1 MSYKH
6 DGEAIDETQLIEV
19 KSPSTVIEFYVKR
32 HIRTITLDTTHTVN
46 TSNVKGAVEIS
57 NDNKTLKFRH
67 GYTFVGDETPT
78 IAETENEEFKGW
90 LNGSNPYKFDNTNS
104 VTENITL
111 RANMKNKIE
120 IKFAIKGQKTSG
132 DGYEQAEDTVAEYAS
147 NIKKKEGQTVQPSD
161 LLHLVKGKI
170 NETIYNK
177 NEMSYKH
184 DGEEVGEMQSIQVK
198 PPSTIIEFYVNRQ
211 IRTITLDT
219 TQTVNTSKLK
229 GAVEIA
235 NDNKVLKFRHG
246 YSFVGDETPTIA
258 GTEEDEFNGW
268 LNGEK
273 IYRFGNPNSVTS
285 DATLIPNM
293 KKRDAIVNINLNGL
307 SGANLRYEA
316 DGITARPDASN
327 TKITFNVPYSK
338 MSYTLKNL
346 RADGVFTVGGSKV
359 EQTGYSGDVNINK
372 AGKTYN
378 LTVTYRE
385 LGATVDIG
393 GLEGNGW
400 HYSDAGIDA
409 VQSGNKITLNV
420 PSERL
425 PYTLKPLQ
433 NTGLPFSSLTQKAIK
448 YVGYQDNDPITTGGN
463 IYERTAQFSEDAEK
477 YKGLYPQTKAESSE
491 IEGTTTTEEVAN
503 NEPKTGYGKFSYT
516 IAYNKGNKFEV
527 INGEYYK
534 FEPVEWEEF
543 PPEVETNK
551 QWTKNTLD
559 GSIFDNG
566 QPNSNIYS
574 GSYIEGYLKIMAQKM
589 QIDYTLSL
597 PKLGG
602 NDALPWN
609 TALTYINQN
618 TAAEIKEKL
627 KYKKVTDYARAVSG
641 SYKTL
646 RNIKI
651 NIYRY
656 SVELTWLGTRHQDVN
671 TKNYN
676 IDYYGTLASEYT
688 YDVQGLRVAK

>member
-1 MSYKH
+1 MKKSIKTSVFLILIFVMAISVFGCAKKTPGKTVNPSKQTEQKKPDEEQKKPNEGEKKPGDEENKPSIKNKVKIKFTIKGQKTFGDEYEQAEGTESEYVSSIEKEERDTVKPSELLSFVKEKINETIYNKEQMSYKH
-6 DGEAIDETQLIEV
+6 DGEAISETQPVQV
-19 KSPSTVIEFYVKR
+19 KSPNTV
-32 HIRTITLDTTHTVN
+32 
-46 TSNVKGAVEIS
+46 
-57 NDNKTLKFRH
+57 
-67 GYTFVGDETPT
+67 
-78 IAETENEEFKGW
+78 
-90 LNGSNPYKFDNTNS
+90 
-104 VTENITL
+104 
-111 RANMKNKIE
+111 
-120 IKFAIKGQKTSG
+120 
-132 DGYEQAEDTVAEYAS
+132 
-147 NIKKKEGQTVQPSD
+147 
-161 LLHLVKGKI
+161 
-170 NETIYNK
+170 
-177 NEMSYKH
+177 
-184 DGEEVGEMQSIQVK
+184 
-198 PPSTIIEFYVNRQ
+198 IEFYVNRQ

-219 TQTVNTSKLK
+219 THAVNTSKLK
-229 GAVEIA
+229 GAVEIT
-235 NDNKVLKFRHG
+235 NENKILKFRHG
-246 YSFVGDETPTIA
+246 YSFVGDETPTISE
-258 GTEEDEFNGW
+258 TENEEFNGW
-268 LNGEK
+268 LKDSN
-273 IYRFGNPNSVTS
+273 IYKFDNTNSVTA

-293 KKRDAIVNINLNGL
+293 RKRDAIVNINLNGL

-316 DGITARPDASN
+316 DGITARPDGSN

-346 RADGVFTVGGSKV
+346 RADSVFTVGSSKV
-359 EQTGYSGDVNINK
+359 EQTGYSGEVNINK

-385 LGATVDIG
+385 LGATVNIG

-400 HYSDAGIDA
+400 YYSDAGIDA

-448 YVGYQDNDPITTGGN
+448 YVGYQDNELITTGGN
-463 IYERTAQFSEDAEK
+463 TYERTAQFSEDVEK

-491 IEGTTTTEEVAN
+491 IEGTTITEEVAN
-503 NEPKTGYGKFSYT
+503 NEPKAGYGKFSYT
-516 IAYNKGNKFEV
+516 LAYNKGNKFEV

-543 PPEVETNK
+543 PPEIETNK

-559 GSIFDNG
+559 VSVFDNG
-566 QPNSNIYS
+566 QANSNIYS
-574 GSYIEGYLKIMAQKM
+574 GSYIEGYLRIMAQKM
-589 QIDYTLSL
+589 QIDHTLSL

-609 TALTYINQN
+609 TALTYCNQN

-641 SYKTL
+641 NYKTL
-646 RNIKI
+646 RNITI
-651 NIYRY
+651 HFYGNTA
-656 SVELTWLGTRHQDVN
+656 ETTWLGTRHQDAN
-671 TKNYN
+671 KYSYS

-688 YDVQGLRVAK
+688 YTVQGLRVAK